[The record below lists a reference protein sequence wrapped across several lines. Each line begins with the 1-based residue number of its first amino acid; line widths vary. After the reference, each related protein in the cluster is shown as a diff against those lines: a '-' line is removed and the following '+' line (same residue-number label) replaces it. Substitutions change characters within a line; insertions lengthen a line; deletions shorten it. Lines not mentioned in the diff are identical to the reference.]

1 MPTAE
6 LRALIAAFKKKK
18 GRDPNPSERAQ
29 LQLQAYRKA
38 ANERQRKKNMGFDF
52 Y

>member
-6 LRALIAAFKKKK
+6 LRALIAAFKKKN
-18 GRDPNPSERAQ
+18 GRNPSPAERAQ
-29 LQLQAYRKA
+29 LQQQAYKKA
-38 ANERQRKKNMGFDF
+38 ANERARKKRMGFDS